1 MSRTNWRRAAVG
13 AAVLTAAVF
22 AVGCGPGTWW
32 HLLKGD
38 EAMKAEHPL
47 TPPEGKREVTI
58 AVSVSSQPGLANGDG
73 AAFDLA
79 GKIGTNMK
87 ALAEDNHGTKI
98 VVIDQ
103 AKVNAFKTNDP
114 SRWNIGNP
122 GEFAAK
128 MGADYWIDVTIQSLQ
143 LVDRDLGGEVCRGRA
158 ELEVAVYAAGK
169 AEPKYTYHHTSQAQL
184 KPTDSNQVAVYRN
197 QYLGQVATELAFY
210 HIDYKAEQKRAL
222 EK

>member
-13 AAVLTAAVF
+13 LAVVTAAVF

-38 EAMKAEHPL
+38 QTMKAEHPL
-47 TPPEGKREVTI
+47 AVPEGKREVTV
-58 AVSVSSQPGLANGDG
+58 AVSVTCQHGVPAG
-73 AAFDLA
+73 ADLDLA
-79 GKIGTNMK
+79 GKIGSQLK
-87 ALAEDNHGTKI
+87 ALAEENKEVKL

-103 AKVNAFKTNDP
+103 SKVNAFKTSDP
-114 SRWNIGNP
+114 ARWSIGNP
-122 GEFAAK
+122 GDFATK

-143 LVDRDLGGEVCRGRA
+143 LVDRDLGGEVCRGKA
-158 ELEVAVYAAGK
+158 ELEVGVYEAGK

-184 KPTDSNQVAVYRN
+184 KPNDPVQQAAYRN
-197 QYLGQVATELAFY
+197 HYLGQVATELAFK
-210 HIDYKAEQKRAL
+210 HVNYKMDQKRAL